1 MLELLLLRSGTS
13 ALSSS
18 FTDTTLR
25 WFWVWICKYQPRWPD
40 KKSVFSLVE
49 ITAFRL
55 KSKYCKG
62 LLSSVIIKSR
72 NWKPPS
78 STFQQLAK
86 RKKRAIITIEEPN
99 VSLVYASE
107 NVKVSTI
114 ENEEEESSK
123 TGMYFRVFLFV
134 FINVLPWIIYPL
146 E

>member
-1 MLELLLLRSGTS
+1 M
-13 ALSSS
+13 
-18 FTDTTLR
+18 
-25 WFWVWICKYQPRWPD
+25 W
-40 KKSVFSLVE
+40 
-49 ITAFRL
+49 
-55 KSKYCKG
+55 
-62 LLSSVIIKSR
+62 LLSSVIIKSS

-123 TGMYFRVFLFV
+123 TGMYFWGFVFCFLYNKLFV
-134 FINVLPWIIYPL
+134 FSELWQSNRNVYIIVKPFSNL
-146 E
+146 